1 MKDNLSS
8 QFTVGNID
16 LDNLSTE
23 HATEVPT
30 SALYHP
36 DIWHDERDPKYGG
49 SNNTGFNQE
58 VMDRIAPGNRLKL
71 DKGESATGDQYLDEL
86 GHSMAT
92 HGQKD
97 PAVLIKQSDGSWW
110 LGEGNHRFAAAER
123 AGLPISVRREADQS
137 ASYEPWR
144 RTNGPDN
151 EPLSRKGGRLNDLAR
166 ASTVMLGGQFTS
178 PDRDKGVR
186 NVDSILRHFA

>member
-1 MKDNLSS
+1 MKRNLSS

-49 SNNTGFNQE
+49 SNDIGYNQE
-58 VMDRIAPGNRLKL
+58 VMNRAVPGNRLKL
-71 DKGESATGDQYLDEL
+71 DEGEHATGDQYLDEL
-86 GHSMAT
+86 SHSMAT
-92 HGQKD
+92 NGQKD
-97 PAVLIKQSDGSWW
+97 PALLRKQSDGSWW

-123 AGLPISVRREADQS
+123 AGLPISVKRGTDVTG
-137 ASYEPWR
+137 EPWR
-144 RTNGPDN
+144 STNGPDN

-166 ASTVMLGGQFTS
+166 ASTVMLGGQSTS

-186 NVDSILRHFA
+186 NGILRHFA

>member
-8 QFTVGNID
+8 QFIVGNID

-23 HATEVPT
+23 SATEVPT

-49 SNNTGFNQE
+49 SNNTGYNQE

-71 DKGESATGDQYLDEL
+71 GEGERATGDQYLDEL
-86 GHSMAT
+86 SHSMAT
-92 HGQKD
+92 RGQKD
-97 PAVLIKQSDGSWW
+97 PALLQKQSDGSWR
-110 LGEGNHRFAAAER
+110 LSEGNHRFAAAER
-123 AGLPISVRREADQS
+123 AGLPISVRREAD
-137 ASYEPWR
+137 ATGEPWR

-166 ASTVMLGGQFTS
+166 ASTVMLGGQFAS